1 MNDSPDNPT
10 PAQDNDSYAFEA
22 TASFAQQR
30 LWFLDQL
37 EPGSTAYNI
46 NFAIRLKGTLNQA
59 VLQDS
64 LGMIVERHESLRTTF
79 DTVDDVPVQVIAEQ
93 ASTTFDAHILE
104 NSSEQALQELLGKLS
119 GQAFN
124 LKKGPLLR
132 AHLIK
137 SGDQEHV
144 LLLVMHHS
152 IADAWS
158 LQILYGELT
167 TVYAAK
173 VAGITPELP
182 ELPIQYADYAEWQ
195 QDWLS
200 GEQLQKQLDYWSDVL
215 GNCPARLELPTDR
228 PRPRIQSSA
237 GATCTHDI
245 DATLTQGLKAL
256 AQTSSTTL
264 FNTCLA
270 VFDILLSRYAGTD
283 EAVIGTPV
291 AGRKRPELQN
301 LIGFFLNTI
310 AMRGDLSGNPSF
322 TELLTRVKRD
332 SINALAND
340 ELPFEKLVEELRPD
354 RDTSYTPIFQT
365 MFVLHH
371 GGSGEASFADLT
383 AENITINSGTAKFD
397 LTLFVTETRV
407 TEADDQLS
415 LLFEYNTDL
424 FDATTIERMLG
435 HYETL
440 LRAVVA
446 NPGAKLSELALLN
459 AAERKVV
466 TEDFNA
472 STTEFGESVCVHRL
486 VEAQTDKT
494 PEADAV
500 VLAGDSLS
508 YAELNR
514 RANVLAIKLQELGA
528 GSGAIVA
535 ISLERSLELPV
546 AALAVLKA
554 GACYVPVDPNYP
566 EERIAAMFS
575 DSAAVVVLTQNSIT
589 LPAHNGQRL
598 DLDSFDFSGEADNMD
613 GGSPSDPLYCIYTSG
628 STGKPKGVQLSHAG
642 LSNLLHWQLQHERLA
657 TPAKTLQFASFSF
670 DVHFQEFFGTWSNGG
685 TTVMVDEELRQDL
698 PQLASFIAE
707 QNIERLFL
715 PYAAL
720 QPIAEALVASN
731 TNSALKDIVVAGE
744 QLQVSP
750 EVRALFS
757 NLSDA
762 ALHNQYGP
770 SETHVVTAL
779 TLTGDEASWPALP
792 SIGYPVANTRCY
804 ILDHSGEPCPV
815 GIPGE
820 LYLGGVQVAL
830 GYLNQPE
837 LNAEK
842 FSTSP
847 FIDGDRLYKT
857 GDQVRF
863 LADGQIEFLGRADDQ
878 VKWRGFRIE
887 PGEIEAQL
895 TSQRSVQQAVV
906 VLREDTPGNK
916 RLVAYV
922 TGSGDDKAPDS
933 AVLKQAMK
941 EILPDYMVPSTIVTL
956 DELPLTPSGKVARRR
971 LPVPEYSRDET
982 TPYVAPRNDTE
993 QTMVTIWADVLG
1005 LDTDTQQV
1013 GINDDFFELGGH
1025 SLLATQLVARVRKQL
1040 NIEVPLIELFSHP
1053 TVAGLYKSIENKS
1066 DSTGLPAI
1074 KKRSA
1079 SATTPLSFAQQRL
1092 WFLDQ
1097 LEPGNPVYN
1106 LPVVMQLNGIL
1117 NTHALQTALNDLIE
1131 RHESLRTC
1139 FTTAENTP
1147 VQTVLTGTT
1156 VQLELRDC
1164 KGLDENQ
1171 LRPIIDTLVQQG
1183 FDLSQAPLVHA
1194 VLLQKT
1200 LSEHLLILTTHH
1212 IVSDGW
1218 SLGIMLTE
1226 LGKLYSA
1233 RCETH
1238 THTLTALPIQYAD
1251 YAVWQRD
1258 WLSGAELQRQLD
1270 YWRTDLQDA
1279 PAAIDLP
1286 TDRPR
1291 PAEQTFN
1298 GAGLLRTLPKELG
1311 NQLQTLASTEN
1322 CTLYMLALAA
1332 FELLLSRYAGTDE
1345 VVVGTPI
1352 AGRRLAELEEL
1363 IGFFSNTLALRG
1375 DLSGDPEFSDLL
1387 QQTRATTLQAYEH
1400 QDLPFE
1406 KLVEELQPERD
1417 MSHSPVFQVML
1428 VLQNNP
1434 GDNPSFGD
1442 INLSFPDFEMGIAK
1456 FDLLMEIAET
1466 PEGLRTGLQYNTDL
1480 FDATTIE
1487 RMLGHYETLLR
1498 AVVANPGAKLSE
1510 LALLNAAERKVVTED
1525 FNASTTE
1532 FGESVCV
1539 HRLVEAQTDKTPEA
1553 DAVVLAGD
1561 SLSYAELN
1569 RRANVLAIKLQELGA
1584 GSGAIVAISLERSLE
1599 LPVAALAVL
1608 KAGAC
1613 YVPVDPNYP
1622 EERIAAM
1629 FSDSAAVV
1637 VLTQNSITLPAH
1649 NGQRLDL
1656 DSFDF
1661 SGEADN
1667 MDGGSPSDP
1676 LYCIYTSGSTGKPKG
1691 VQLSHA
1697 GLSNLLHWQLQHE
1710 RLATPAKTLQFA
1722 SFSFDVHF
1730 QEFFGTWSNGGTT
1743 VMVDEELRQDLPRL
1757 AGFIAEQNIERLF
1770 LPYAALQPIA
1780 ETLVANNTTS
1790 ALKDIVVAGEQ
1801 LQVSPEVRSLFG
1813 TLTDAALHNQYGP
1826 SETHV
1831 VTALTLSGDENDWPT
1846 LPSIGYPVANTHCYV
1861 LDEAGEP
1868 CPIGIPGELYLG
1880 GVQVALGYLN
1890 QPALNTEKFTAS
1902 HFIDGERLYR
1912 TGDRVRFLTDG
1923 QLEFLG
1929 RADDQVKWRGF
1940 RIEPGEIEAR
1950 LSEQASVQQAVV
1962 ILREDTPGNKRLV
1975 AYVTGP
1981 DDDQSPAST
1990 ALKQALKEALP
2001 DYMVP
2006 STIVVLDELPLTP
2019 SGKVARRRL
2028 PAPEYSRDEATPY
2041 VAPRNETEEKLVQL
2055 WTDVL
2060 GVDADKQL
2068 VGIHDDFFNLG
2079 GHSLLATQLVSRI
2092 RDQFSISLPLK
2103 YIFRYPSPAEL
2114 VVTLSA
2120 LIATSEANNQ
2130 SGDAEDFE
2138 EFSL

>member
-1 MNDSPDNPT
+1 MTDNPNNPT
-10 PAQDNDSYAFEA
+10 PVQDNDSYAFEA

-46 NFAIRLKGTLNQA
+46 NFAIRLKGTLNQTI
-59 VLQDS
+59 LQES
-64 LGMIVERHESLRTTF
+64 LDILSERHESLRTTF
-79 DTVDDVPVQVIAEQ
+79 AIVNDVPVQVIAEQ
-93 ASTTFDAHILE
+93 ASTTFDIHILE
-104 NSSEQALQELLGKLS
+104 DSTESALQELLEKLS

-132 AHLIK
+132 AHIIK
-137 SGDQEHV
+137 CGDQEHV
-144 LLLVMHHS
+144 LLLVIHHS

-167 TVYAAK
+167 KVYAAK
-173 VAGITPELP
+173 IAGTIPELP

-195 QDWLS
+195 QEWLS
-200 GEQLQKQLDYWSDVL
+200 GEQLQQQLDYWSDL
-215 GNCPARLELPTDR
+215 LRNSPARLELPTDR

-245 DATLTQGLKAL
+245 DAALTQGLKAL
-256 AQTSSTTL
+256 ARTNSTTL

-283 EAVIGTPV
+283 EVIIGTPV

-310 AMRGDLSGNPSF
+310 VMRGELSGNPSF
-322 TELLTRVKRD
+322 TELLTRVKQD
-332 SINALAND
+332 SIRALAND
-340 ELPFEKLVEELRPD
+340 ELPFEKLVEEIQPG

-371 GGSGEASFADLT
+371 GGSSEASFANLT

-397 LTLFVTETRV
+397 LTLFVTE
-407 TEADDQLS
+407 ADNKLS

-435 HYETL
+435 HYESL
-440 LRAVVA
+440 LQAVVA
-446 NPGAKLSELALLN
+446 NPDAKLSQLSMLN
-459 AAERKVV
+459 AAEHRVV

-472 STTEFGESVCVHRL
+472 STADFGEPVCVHRL
-486 VEAQTDKT
+486 VEAQAEKT
-494 PEADAV
+494 PDAV
-500 VLAGDSLS
+500 AVQLNNESLT
-508 YAELNR
+508 YTELNN
-514 RANVLAIKLQELGA
+514 RANLLAVRLQELEA
-528 GSGAIVA
+528 GSGSIVA
-535 ISLERSLELPV
+535 ISLERSLELPI

-566 EERIAAMFS
+566 AERIATMFI
-575 DSAAVVVLTQNSIT
+575 DSAAIVLLTQSSIT
-589 LPAHNGQRL
+589 LPPHNGERL
-598 DLDSFDFSGEADNMD
+598 DLDCFDFSAKADNLS

-628 STGKPKGVQLSHAG
+628 STGKPKGVELSHAG

-657 TPAKTLQFASFSF
+657 APAKTLQFASFSF

-685 TTVMVDEELRQDL
+685 TTIMVDEELRQDL
-698 PQLASFIAE
+698 PKLASFIAE

-720 QPIAEALVASN
+720 QPIAETLVANN
-731 TNSALKDIVVAGE
+731 TQSALKDIVVAGE

-750 EVRALFS
+750 EVRSLFGTLT
-757 NLSDA
+757 NA

-779 TLTGDEASWPALP
+779 TLSGNENDWPVLP
-792 SIGYPVANTRCY
+792 SIGYPVANTHCY
-804 ILDHSGEPCPV
+804 VLDAIGEPCPV

-830 GYLNQPE
+830 GYLNQPA

-842 FSTSP
+842 FTASP
-847 FIDGDRLYKT
+847 FIDSERLYRTGDR
-857 GDQVRF
+857 VRF
-863 LADGQIEFLGRADDQ
+863 LSDGQLEFLGRTDDQ

-887 PGEIEAQL
+887 PGEIETQL
-895 TSQRSVQQAVV
+895 TEQPSVQQAIVL
-906 VLREDTPGNK
+906 LREDKPGNK
-916 RLVAYV
+916 QLVAYV
-922 TGSGDDKAPDS
+922 TGLVNDNAPDP
-933 AVLKQAMK
+933 AALKQTLK
-941 EILPDYMVPSTIVTL
+941 GTLPDYMVPSVIIIL
-956 DELPLTPSGKVARRR
+956 DKLPLTPSGKVARRH
-971 LPVPEYSRDET
+971 LPMPEYSRDEST
-982 TPYVAPRNDTE
+982 LYVAPRNDTE
-993 QTMVTIWADVLG
+993 ESLLTIWADVLG
-1005 LDTDTQQV
+1005 LGTDKQQV
-1013 GINDDFFELGGH
+1013 GIHDNFFELGGH

-1040 NIEVPLIELFSHP
+1040 KTEVPLIELFSNP
-1053 TVAGLYKSIENKS
+1053 TVAGLSLYLDNKS

-1074 KKRSA
+1074 TKRKAA
-1079 SATTPLSFAQQRL
+1079 STTHLSFAQQRL

-1106 LPVVMQLNGIL
+1106 LPVVLQLSGNL
-1117 NTHALQTALNDLIE
+1117 NTQALQAALNDLVE

-1139 FTTAENTP
+1139 FTTIENEP
-1147 VQTVLTGTT
+1147 AQSILAKAT
-1156 VQLELRDC
+1156 VQLEQRDC
-1164 KGLDENQ
+1164 KALDASALHILIDEQVQ
-1171 LRPIIDTLVQQG
+1171 LG
-1183 FDLSQAPLVHA
+1183 FDLDQAPLVHA
-1194 VLLQKT
+1194 VLLERK
-1200 LSEHLLILTTHH
+1200 SAEHLLILTTHH
-1212 IVSDGW
+1212 IISDGW

-1226 LGKLYSA
+1226 LGKLYCA
-1233 RCETH
+1233 HCESR
-1238 THTLTALPIQYAD
+1238 THTLAALPIQYAD

-1258 WLSGAELQRQLD
+1258 WLSGDELQRQLD
-1270 YWRTDLQDA
+1270 YWRTELQDA
-1279 PAAIDLP
+1279 PTAIDLP

-1291 PAEQTFN
+1291 PAEQSFN
-1298 GAGLLRTLPKELG
+1298 GAGLLRMLPKELG
-1311 NQLQTLASTEN
+1311 DQLQALASVEN
-1322 CTLYMLALAA
+1322 CTLFMLTLAA
-1332 FELLLSRYAGTDE
+1332 FELLLSRYAGTNE

-1352 AGRRLAELEEL
+1352 AGRRLTELEEL
-1363 IGFFSNTLALRG
+1363 IGFFSNTLALHG
-1375 DLSGDPEFSDLL
+1375 DLSGDPKFSNLL
-1387 QQTRATTLQAYEH
+1387 KQTRATTLQAYAH

-1417 MSHSPVFQVML
+1417 MSHSPIFQVML

-1434 GDNPSFGD
+1434 GDNASFGD
-1442 INLSFPDFEMGIAK
+1442 ISLSFPDFEMGIAK

-1487 RMLGHYETLLR
+1487 RMLRHYETLLR
-1498 AVVANPGAKLSE
+1498 AVVANPEAKLSE
-1510 LALLNAAERKVVTED
+1510 LQLLDAPERKIVVD
-1525 FNASTTE
+1525 NFNASAAE
-1532 FGESVCV
+1532 FGTPICV
-1539 HRLVEAQTDKTPEA
+1539 HQLVETQVHKTPEA
-1553 DAVVLAGD
+1553 IAVLFGNE
-1561 SLSYAELN
+1561 SLTYTELN
-1569 RRANVLAIKLQELGA
+1569 NRANILAVRLRELGA
-1584 GSGAIVAISLERSLE
+1584 ESGSIVAISLERSLE

-1622 EERIAAM
+1622 EERIATM
-1629 FSDSAAVV
+1629 LGDSSPAVI
-1637 VLTQNSITLPAH
+1637 LTQNNITLPAH
-1649 NGQRLDL
+1649 NGQRLNIDTV
-1656 DSFDF
+1656 DF
-1661 SGEADN
+1661 NGKADN
-1667 MDGGSPSDP
+1667 LNGGSPTDP

-1697 GLSNLLHWQLQHE
+1697 GLSNLLHWQLQHDH
-1710 RLATPAKTLQFA
+1710 LAEPAKTLQFA

-1801 LQVSPEVRSLFG
+1801 LQVSPEVRTLFSK
-1813 TLTDAALHNQYGP
+1813 LSNAALHNQYGP

-1831 VTALTLSGDENDWPT
+1831 VTALTLTGDENNWPA
-1846 LPSIGYPVANTHCYV
+1846 LPSIGYPVANTRCYV
-1861 LDEAGEP
+1861 LDAAGEP

-1890 QPALNTEKFTAS
+1890 QPELNTEKFSAS
-1902 HFIDGERLYR
+1902 PFTDGDRLYK
-1912 TGDRVRFLTDG
+1912 TGDRVRFLSDG
-1923 QLEFLG
+1923 QIEFLG
-1929 RADDQVKWRGF
+1929 RADDQLKWRGF
-1940 RIEPGEIEAR
+1940 RIEPGEIEAQ
-1950 LSEQASVQQAVV
+1950 LTAQPSVQQAVV
-1962 ILREDTPGNKRLV
+1962 VLREDTPGNKRLV
-1975 AYVTGP
+1975 AYITG
-1981 DDDQSPAST
+1981 DNTDSA
-1990 ALKQALKEALP
+1990 ALKQALKDSVP

-2006 STIVVLDELPLTP
+2006 SVIMTLDELPLTP

-2028 PAPEYSRDEATPY
+2028 PVPEYSRDESTPY
-2041 VAPRNETEEKLVQL
+2041 VAPRNETEEKLTRL
-2055 WTDVL
+2055 WADIL
-2060 GVDADKQL
+2060 GVDTDKQPL
-2068 VGIHDDFFNLG
+2068 GIHDDFFELG

-2092 RDQFSISLPLK
+2092 RDQFGISLPLK
-2103 YIFRYPSPAEL
+2103 YIFRHPTPAEL
-2114 VVTLSA
+2114 VGTISA
-2120 LIATSEANNQ
+2120 LLATNTSNND
-2130 SGDAEDFE
+2130 SGNEEDFE